1 MNSNLISLIIL
12 AVSFLGLVFLVFKKI
27 PALAA
32 LSGETS
38 PVGENG
44 FFSKIKNGVKNAPGI
59 KSFSPEIFL
68 QKIIS
73 QIRVLSLRADHKT
86 ANWLKQLREKTQ
98 QKKLDDG
105 DYWQDLKNSKDKFPR
120 SGK

>member
-1 MNSNLISLIIL
+1 MNSNLISLIII

-27 PALAA
+27 PALAV
-32 LSGETS
+32 LSAETAS
-38 PVGENG
+38 TKENG

-59 KSFSPEIFL
+59 KSFSLEFFL

-86 ANWLKQLREKTQ
+86 ANWLKQLRQNSQK
-98 QKKLDDG
+98 KKLDSG
-105 DYWQDLKNSKDKFPR
+105 DYWQDLKNSKDIKNN
-120 SGK
+120 KK